1 MCLLYDVVIETGM
14 PNLEENLRYATTRE
28 ERCLTQEDFASIFPI
43 LKHPS
48 LADCH
53 LDKVTYVLACEGNHG
68 TTGQASWRRDADRIR
83 GTLTVKLGGKNMTLF
98 QRVTAKRLDQAA
110 PSPIG

>member
-14 PNLEENLRYATTRE
+14 PNLEDNLRYTTTRE
-28 ERCLTQEDFASIFPI
+28 ERCLSEEDLATVFPI

-48 LADCH
+48 LAGCA

-68 TTGQASWRRDADRIR
+68 TTGRATWRREAKILH
-83 GTLTVKLGGKNMTLF
+83 GTLDVKLGGKNMTLY
-98 QRVTAKRLDQAA
+98 QRVTAK
-110 PSPIG
+110 PSAR